1 LKNWAVEANGQANYK
16 IQVITDA
23 GPRMTINLN
32 GQNGSAMGKGRIAT
46 PDGKELIRS
55 SILVF

>member
-1 LKNWAVEANGQANYK
+1 
-16 IQVITDA
+16 
-23 GPRMTINLN
+23 MTINLN
-32 GQNGSAMGKGRIAT
+32 EGQNGSAMGKGRIAT